1 MSEIAF
7 RDISCRRAD
16 GIVVIALNMA
26 QIQGDEVANEL
37 RRQLLEAVNH
47 FDCTKVVLDFANVR
61 FLSST
66 AFRPLISL
74 HRKVQEKNGRMV
86 FCNLRPELAEVFLV
100 TRLISTT
107 RSTGAP
113 FEMADD
119 VADALARLRRHTSRT
134 EQGVLILTPTD
145 RQLQGEALAD
155 ELTVELTASVADTG
169 AAKVVLDFAQVE
181 SITTPCMRPLIT
193 LAQQL
198 RGKGGRLVLCNLRPL
213 VAEVLTVTRLI
224 SATGNQ
230 ATLDTAATLPA
241 AIAGLKA

>member
-1 MSEIAF
+1 MNMSEIAF

-47 FDCTKVVLDFANVR
+47 FDCTKLVLDFDKVR

-100 TRLISTT
+100 TRLISPS
-107 RSTGAP
+107 RSAGAP
-113 FEMADD
+113 FEMADTIT
-119 VADALARLRRHTSRT
+119 DALGRLRRHTSRS

-155 ELTVELTASVADTG
+155 ELTAELAASVIDAG
-169 AAKVVLDFAQVE
+169 ATKVALDFTHVE
-181 SITTPCMRPLIT
+181 GITTPCMRPLIT
-193 LAQQL
+193 LTQQL
-198 RGKGGRLVLCNLRPL
+198 
-213 VAEVLTVTRLI
+213 
-224 SATGNQ
+224 
-230 ATLDTAATLPA
+230 
-241 AIAGLKA
+241 